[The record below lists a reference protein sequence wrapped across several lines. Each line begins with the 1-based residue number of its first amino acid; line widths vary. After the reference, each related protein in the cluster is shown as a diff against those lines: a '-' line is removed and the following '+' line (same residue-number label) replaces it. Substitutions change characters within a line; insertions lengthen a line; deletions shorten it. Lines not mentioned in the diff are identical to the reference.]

1 MSNYENPPLLLLP
14 GLLCDAALWRQQA
27 PRLGV
32 DRPVRVMDLS
42 FAASIERAAQMV
54 LAAAPPRF
62 ALAGLSMGGYVALEI
77 CRRAPG
83 RVDRLALLDT
93 NAHADPAEASQRR
106 RAQVAQALDG
116 DFDGVLDTLIGA
128 LVAPANRERADIAGT
143 FGAMA
148 HRLGPQVFA
157 RQQQAIMG
165 RRDQQDLLPT
175 LHLPA
180 LVLCGALDQ
189 LTTPAIHQAMA
200 ARLPMATYCEVPD
213 CGHLSTLEA
222 PAAVTEALAAWLAA

>member
-14 GLLCDAALWRQQA
+14 GLLCDAALWRQQV
-27 PRLGV
+27 PRLGAGC
-32 DRPVRVMDLS
+32 PVRVMDLS

-54 LAAAPPRF
+54 MAAAPPRF

-77 CRRAPG
+77 CRLAPG

-106 RAQVAQALDG
+106 RSQVAQALEG
-116 DFDGVLDTLIGA
+116 DFDDVLDTLLGL
-128 LVAPANRERADIAGT
+128 LVAPANRERADVAGT
-143 FGAMA
+143 FRAMA
-148 HRLGPQVFA
+148 HRHGPQVFA

-165 RRDQQDLLPT
+165 RRDQQELLSTLRMPT
-175 LHLPA
+175 

-189 LTTPAIHQAMA
+189 LTPPSIHQAMA
-200 ARLPMATYCEVPD
+200 ARLPMATYCEVPG
-213 CGHLSTLEA
+213 CGHLSPLEA
-222 PAAVTEALAAWLAA
+222 PAAVTEALAGWLAA